1 MGFGPSILL
10 TPQFS
15 EQFSNL
21 HRKDRYNDVHDWESK
36 QLKLINKFN
45 IHKVLE
51 IVCDRVES
59 LKSNPNDKVSRNE
72 LGNCMRK
79 LAQGIHR
86 YNEEMTGQHV
96 RYSNRQVD
104 CKLLQVQA
112 DSQAIAMRIDDIRD
126 KEQLSPEGIAKFKK
140 VAQEFLDVNRP
151 FTKKLV
157 KAINGEVLDDI
168 ELENGFNQA
177 TSKLSRF
184 KDFFLSN
191 LWWIPVGAA
200 NGAIAGAVA
209 GGVVGAYTPIPIA
222 TVPGIAVG
230 AGLGAVAGG
239 VFGGVALGIAAV
251 KHAYKKEEYNVY
263 VKSKYLEITFE

>member
-1 MGFGPSILL
+1 MGFAPSILL

-21 HRKDRYNDVHDWESK
+21 HGNDRYVPEWEIK

-45 IHKVLE
+45 IHKVLV
-51 IVCDRVES
+51 IVCDRIES

-79 LAQGIHR
+79 LAQVIDR
-86 YNEEMTGQHV
+86 YNTEMAEQHV
-96 RYSNRQVD
+96 RYSNFQYDR
-104 CKLLQVQA
+104 KLLQVQA
-112 DSQAIAMRIDDIRD
+112 DSQAIAKKIDDIRD
-126 KEQLSPEGIAKFKK
+126 KEQLSPEGIAMFKK
-140 VAQEFLDVNRP
+140 VAQEFLDANRP
-151 FTKKLV
+151 FHKTLG
-157 KAINGEVLDDI
+157 KAINGEDLDDI

-200 NGAIAGAVA
+200 NGALAGAVA
-209 GGVVGAYTPIPIA
+209 GGVVGAYTPIPI
-222 TVPGIAVG
+222 TTLPGIVVG

-251 KHAYKKEEYNVY
+251 KHASKKEEYNVY
-263 VKSKYLEITFE
+263 VKSKYLGITFE